1 MMPLLKPIIYFTLV
15 NSTIG
20 MINLYAEP
28 YIVTGGLGGGSNS
41 EGLTAMMYLL
51 SKAPQGNN
59 LYSYAS
65 ACAYVLS
72 ILIILITLINNAI
85 NNRKDKGENVC
96 SE

>member
-1 MMPLLKPIIYFTLV
+1 MPLLKPIIYFTLV

-20 MINLYAEP
+20 MINLYSEP
-28 YIVTGGLGGGSNS
+28 FIVTGGLGGGSNS
-41 EGLTAMMYLL
+41 EGMTAMMYLL

-59 LYSYAS
+59 LYGYAS

-72 ILIILITLINNAI
+72 FMIILITLVNNRI
-85 NNRKDKGENVC
+85 NNRKEKEENVC